1 MARLHLPTDTGK
13 EFPLCGKLFARGKD
27 VITMRPCDK
36 LGRGRIL
43 CQPRTADNGRE
54 RQHRANKRQRRHRR
68 PLIQRNVSSF
78 LAQQSSFV
86 PCPKSHVTHGFLA
99 CDLLSACWFTGNIV
113 LASTKEGKDIP
124 SAASCPASMTSLPPS
139 FLCAAGGLGVP
150 YTLVCDHRADCQDNS
165 DESFC
170 HYAACSQSLST
181 CVASKQVRD
190 LNAVRATCLTIV
202 TFYLQSRNLPLKP
215 QGLLGTGRRR
225 GGGMD
230 SEEEG
235 DYTPIA
241 TLSPPDCPYQPNAL
255 PLGQTG
261 SQSREWKC

>member
-1 MARLHLPTDTGK
+1 MARLHLPTDSGK
-13 EFPLCGKLFARGKD
+13 EFPVCGKLFARGKD

-54 RQHRANKRQRRHRR
+54 RQHGANKRQRRHRR

-99 CDLLSACWFTGNIV
+99 CDLLSVCWFTGNIV

-190 LNAVRATCLTIV
+190 LSAVRVTCLTIV
-202 TFYLQSRNLPLKP
+202 TYYLQSRELRSKH
-215 QGLLGTGRRR
+215 G
-225 GGGMD
+225 
-230 SEEEG
+230 
-235 DYTPIA
+235 A
-241 TLSPPDCPYQPNAL
+241 
-255 PLGQTG
+255 
-261 SQSREWKC
+261 